1 MTRELTPKAP
11 VARPKRTSTGVR
23 NRLSVTKKDPNFE
36 YRIVTDRED
45 RVEIL
50 REIGYEVC
58 TAEEVAVGD
67 KRVDL
72 GRPIGS
78 IASLTLGGGD
88 KGVVM
93 KIPKEWYE
101 ADRLEKSKRV
111 DSTEQ
116 TMKEDA
122 RKAGNYGSI
131 EITRD

>member
-1 MTRELTPKAP
+1 MTRELTPK
-11 VARPKRTSTGVR
+11 VLKDRPKRTSNNVR

-36 YRIVTDRED
+36 YRIVTDRDD
-45 RVEIL
+45 RIEIL
-50 REIGYEVC
+50 KELGYEVC

-72 GRPIGS
+72 GRSIGS
-78 IASLTLGGGD
+78 VASLTLGGGD

-101 ADRLEKSKRV
+101 ADRVTKAKVV
-111 DSTEQ
+111 DNTEQ

-122 RKAGNYGSI
+122 RKAGNYGNI
-131 EITRD
+131 EITRG